1 MLNNYFSFKFILSL
15 LLKYWSK
22 NIVAKF
28 HGAIS
33 FSWGLLA
40 KNTFFEG
47 DGGDLKPLK
56 WTLEGVPRL
65 QKLSNGLQFQLS
77 SKNRHD
83 VTFKKGLGHLN
94 FLVTVLKDQNH
105 SKFAKSST
113 EFLKKCTLKSSE
125 SLKYFQMTEIFI
137 SALKPL
143 HIMEFFSKYQV
154 NDNVSLS

>member
-1 MLNNYFSFKFILSL
+1 MKQYLCLIDMLNNYLSFKFILSL

-40 KNTFFEG
+40 KNTFFEE

-77 SKNRHD
+77 SKIRHD
-83 VTFKKGLGHLN
+83 VTFKKRLGHLN
-94 FLVTVLKDQNH
+94 FLWQCYKTKITQNLPKVQQN
-105 SKFAKSST
+105 SWK
-113 EFLKKCTLKSSE
+113 
-125 SLKYFQMTEIFI
+125 
-137 SALKPL
+137 SAL
-143 HIMEFFSKYQV
+143 
-154 NDNVSLS
+154 